1 MTARK
6 GALKVAFYAPL
17 KPPHHP
23 QPSGDRLISQLL
35 YKALQYAGYE
45 VRLISDFRSR
55 DATGDSGR
63 QHRMIQLG
71 ERLATRLLKRWQT
84 EGYQPDLV
92 FCYHNY
98 YKAPDLIGPHIAERL
113 NIPYW
118 VGEASW
124 AQKRASGPWAPYHL
138 ALARGLMLAKGCF
151 VLNPNDD
158 PGIKQALSPD
168 ARVVQLPAFL
178 DLDTLNNLC
187 SPHDHAPKPPNA
199 PLKLVAVA
207 MLRPGDKLHSLVLLA
222 HALTLLNGA
231 FHLHIIGDG
240 KAIKRAQSLF
250 IGLPVSFEGV
260 LEGAEMRR
268 FVGSCD
274 LLVWPAV
281 NEAIGMALLEA
292 QSCGVPVLAGRE
304 GGTSSVVSEGNT
316 GELVEP
322 RNAQSFALALQRLLD
337 RPDILRKYRAKA
349 AGYVQDKHSMS
360 SAASVIK
367 HAIEQN

>member
-6 GALKVAFYAPL
+6 GALKIAFYAPL

-35 YKALQYAGYE
+35 FKALQYAGYE
-45 VRLISDFRSR
+45 VRLISHFRSR
-55 DATGDSGR
+55 EATGDTGR
-63 QHRMIQLG
+63 QHRMIRLG
-71 ERLATRLLKRWQT
+71 EHLATRLLNRWQT
-84 EGYQPDLV
+84 EGYHPDLV
-92 FCYHNY
+92 FCYHSY
-98 YKAPDLIGPHIAERL
+98 YKAPDLMGPHIAERL

-118 VGEASW
+118 VSEASW
-124 AQKRASGPWAPYHL
+124 ALKRASGPWAPYHL
-138 ALARGLMLAKGCF
+138 ALARGLKLAKGCF
-151 VLNPNDD
+151 VLNPNDA
-158 PGIKQALSPD
+158 PGTKQALNPN
-168 ARVVQLPAFL
+168 AQIVQLPAFL
-178 DLDTLNNLC
+178 DLDALNILW
-187 SPHDHAPKPPNA
+187 SPKDHPSQRPNV

-231 FHLHIIGDG
+231 FHLHVIGDG
-240 KAIKRAQSLF
+240 KAIRRAQSLF

-260 LEGAEMRR
+260 LEGAELRR

-322 RNAQSFALALQRLLD
+322 RNPQSFALALQRLLD
-337 RPDILRKYRAKA
+337 RPDILRNYRARA
-349 AGYVQDKHSMS
+349 ADYVQDRHGIS
-360 SAASVIK
+360 SAASALK

>member
-1 MTARK
+1 MTVRK

-17 KPPHHP
+17 KSPHHP

-35 YKALQYAGYE
+35 FKALQHAGYE
-45 VRLISDFRSR
+45 VHLINDFRSR
-55 DATGDSGR
+55 DATGDIER
-63 QHRMIQLG
+63 QHRMIRLG
-71 ERLATRLLKRWQT
+71 ERLATRLLRRWQT

-151 VLNPNDD
+151 VLNPNDA
-158 PGIKQALSPD
+158 PGIKRALNSN
-168 ARVVQLPAFL
+168 AQIVQLPAFL
-178 DLDTLNNLC
+178 DLDALNNQW
-187 SPHDHAPKPPNA
+187 SPKDYPSQQTNA

-207 MLRPGDKLHSLVLLA
+207 MCRPGDKLHSLVLLA
-222 HALTLLNGA
+222 HALTLLNGS

-240 KAIKRAQSLF
+240 KAIRRAQSLF

-260 LEGAEMRR
+260 LKDAEMRR

-292 QSCGVPVLAGRE
+292 QSCGVPVLVGRE

-322 RNAQSFALALQRLLD
+322 RDPQSFALALQRLLD
-337 RPDILRKYRAKA
+337 HPNILRNYRAQTVD
-349 AGYVQDKHSMS
+349 YVQDRHGMS
-360 SAASVIK
+360 SAASVLK
-367 HAIEQN
+367 HSIDKK